1 MILKVSHF
9 FRVPKLESVNF
20 WKTKEGCSKQYL
32 SIAKDGLELKT
43 NLLAERDKFW
53 RDLPF
58 REKHTKHSQKQ
69 INDEL

>member
-1 MILKVSHF
+1 M
-9 FRVPKLESVNF
+9 NF
-20 WKTKEGCSKQYL
+20 WKTKNGCSKQYL

-58 REKHTKHSQKQ
+58 REKYTKHSQK